1 MSDLAAFA
9 AECDAASKSMRRL
22 PKDVRRALASDVK
35 TEVAAPLADKIGA
48 AARGPY
54 GRVLSAATKA
64 RVSADPQ
71 IVVGGGRRVVSGGAT
86 ARQLVYGT
94 EYGGGGR
101 VTAVPAG
108 RGHKAYRRRSTNQFR
123 RGPYPFV
130 FPTIGREGEWVLD
143 RFADIVLKALDEGMT
158 NG

>member
-9 AECDAASKSMRRL
+9 AECDAASKSLRRL

-35 TEVAAPLADKIGA
+35 SEVAAPLADKIGA
-48 AARGPY
+48 ASRGPY
-54 GRVLSAATKA
+54 GRVLAAATKA
-64 RVSADPQ
+64 RASADPQ
-71 IVVGGGRRVVSGGAT
+71 IVVGGARRVVSGGAS

-94 EYGGGGR
+94 EFGGGGR
-101 VTAVPAG
+101 TTAVPAG

-123 RGPYPFV
+123 RAYPFV

-143 RFADIVLKALDEGMT
+143 RFADIVLKAIDEGMS